1 MPRGLSKGLPTGLFI
16 AMAASHASVER
27 VSEAALDSD
36 RFLAEAVD
44 RCEGRHVSVRTRLGA
59 NFKLFFWDGPDGTRC
74 RCAPLQPGA
83 YIFVS
88 TVVLSSDA
96 TRAVGKTNY
105 LSAEQGLPMWVNVR
119 SRLNKSGLL
128 RPTWYVELPGPRRR
142 LAHGQ

>member
-16 AMAASHASVER
+16 AMAASHAAVER

-59 NFKLFFWDGPDGTRC
+59 NFKLFFWDGPDGKRC
-74 RCAPLQPGA
+74 HCTYALQPGA
-83 YIFVS
+83 DIFVS
-88 TVVLSSDA
+88 TVVLSSDG
-96 TRAVGKTNY
+96 TRAVGKTDY
-105 LSAEQGLPMWVNVR
+105 LSERGVPMWVNVR
-119 SRLNKSGLL
+119 SRLNKHGHL
-128 RPTWYVELPGPRRR
+128 RPTWYVERRARRR

>member
-1 MPRGLSKGLPTGLFI
+1 
-16 AMAASHASVER
+16 MAASDAAVEGA
-27 VSEAALDSD
+27 SEAALDPN

-44 RCEGRHVSVRTRLGA
+44 RCEGRQVIVRKLGP

-128 RPTWYVELPGPRRR
+128 RLTWYVELPRPRRR